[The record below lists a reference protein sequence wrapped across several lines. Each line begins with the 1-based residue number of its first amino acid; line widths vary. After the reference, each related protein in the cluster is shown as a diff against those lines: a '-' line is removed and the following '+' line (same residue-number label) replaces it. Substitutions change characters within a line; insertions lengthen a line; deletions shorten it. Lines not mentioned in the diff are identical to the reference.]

1 MKISINKW
9 ASLISA
15 LQRTATTDAEAGQRG
30 FNKINLLLLAPA
42 VTFGLG
48 TWQVYRL
55 QWKKNLIKELETK
68 TNAEPVD
75 LPLEYVSN
83 FVPSFHFTVLI
94 CCKILLVGMCYNFAK
109 KRKNKGNAYFWKD
122 LQELLDYLLE
132 TWLTFWWGLRRL
144 EWVQQQESLNLGY
157 WSPWNK
163 KTNFFE
169 DPFCHVLETIT
180 MKTAP

>member
-1 MKISINKW
+1 MMKISINKW

-15 LQRTATTDAEAGQRG
+15 LRRTTTTDAEVGQRE

-68 TNAEPVD
+68 TSAEPVD
-75 LPLEYVSN
+75 LPLEYVFN
-83 FVPSFHFTVLI
+83 FGFSFHFTVLI

-109 KRKNKGNAYFWKD
+109 KRKNKGNAC
-122 LQELLDYLLE
+122 
-132 TWLTFWWGLRRL
+132 
-144 EWVQQQESLNLGY
+144 V
-157 WSPWNK
+157 
-163 KTNFFE
+163 
-169 DPFCHVLETIT
+169 
-180 MKTAP
+180 